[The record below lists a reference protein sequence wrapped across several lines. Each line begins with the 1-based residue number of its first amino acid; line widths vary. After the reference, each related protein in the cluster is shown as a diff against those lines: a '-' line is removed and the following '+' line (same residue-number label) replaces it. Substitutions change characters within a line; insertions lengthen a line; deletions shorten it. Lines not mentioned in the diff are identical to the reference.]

1 MAPPSRAA
9 LSGRDEDR
17 NYGRKRDRKHGR
29 EHGRKQDAVPYRI
42 VVWQSVATVLITAVL
57 LIWELSGSSVSG
69 DAEAPLAGF
78 LHSASALAAGLASV
92 IPAGLYAWRAS
103 VERSATGFLLQGV
116 VKFAL
121 TLVLVAAC
129 IIVLKPAAGAF
140 FGTLVL
146 MQAMYVVAPLA
157 EGAG

>member
-1 MAPPSRAA
+1 MAPPNRS
-9 LSGRDEDR
+9 
-17 NYGRKRDRKHGR
+17 
-29 EHGRKQDAVPYRI
+29 VPYRI
-42 VVWQSVATVLITAVL
+42 VVWQSVAAAAVTAAL
-57 LIWELSGSSVSG
+57 FLWEFPGNE
-69 DAEAPLAGF
+69 DEPLNGF
-78 LHSASALAAGLASV
+78 VRSASALAAGLASV

-129 IIVLKPAAGAF
+129 IIVLKPAAAAF

-146 MQAMYVVAPLA
+146 MQVMYVAVPLGVGD
-157 EGAG
+157 GA